1 MNNFFSKLKSH
12 KKPIGVGIVVLV
24 IGVGVLI
31 WFLVKSKDDSTPTR
45 TPTTRTPFPTPYPSP
60 SPYPSPTPSP
70 DPSPT
75 WQPVQIGSLSDGGNR
90 PNGSFEGDHDTCRTR
105 CIEDIGC
112 GGWTADN
119 DGHCWLKN
127 IGHGSTKWPV
137 PEDMVYQVNN
147 RGRAFR

>member
-60 SPYPSPTPSP
+60 SPKIECY
-70 DPSPT
+70 D
-75 WQPVQIGSLSDGGNR
+75 LKGGRQCKPGYRSRDKN
-90 PNGSFEGDHDTCRTR
+90 PKWWACGKDCVGGKYLTDVGCNCS
-105 CIEDIGC
+105 CIPANQC
-112 GGWTADN
+112 
-119 DGHCWLKN
+119 KN
-127 IGHGSTKWPV
+127 
-137 PEDMVYQVNN
+137 
-147 RGRAFR
+147 A